1 MNENKFITTAVP
13 SPPINYKSGIYS
25 IQIIP
30 GVSVLSTLFLS
41 EPQKLNEEIYIKTL
55 KGWAS
60 ETIRDLDI
68 KHEEERKQC
77 LQEIKTAVEGVFNK
91 FVYYRIS
98 ETEETLGRFFSNH
111 SKYYLF
117 SLKLKKKNVYFR
129 RTVRPRAYFSRAKE
143 RKGGGGITK
152 NPTIHIRSTITTSD
166 V

>member
-117 SLKLKKKNVYFR
+117 SLKLKKKCLFPQN
-129 RTVRPRAYFSRAKE
+129 SQ
-143 RKGGGGITK
+143 
-152 NPTIHIRSTITTSD
+152 TSSLLQ
-166 V
+166 